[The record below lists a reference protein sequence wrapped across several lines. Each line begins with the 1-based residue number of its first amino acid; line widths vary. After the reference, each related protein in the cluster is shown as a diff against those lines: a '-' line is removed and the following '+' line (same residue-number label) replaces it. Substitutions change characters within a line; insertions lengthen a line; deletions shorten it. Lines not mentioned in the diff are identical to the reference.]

1 MRPIW
6 SGAISFGLIYIPVKL
21 YPATQTQDLDFDLIH
36 RKDMAG
42 IRYARMS
49 RDTGEEVP
57 YEEIV
62 KGFQYSPGNY
72 VIVENEDFERA
83 RGGKSK
89 VIDILSFVNIDD
101 IDDKYFEKP
110 FYLEPT
116 EQAQQG
122 YALLREALK
131 KTNKAALVKFMVRTR
146 EHLGV
151 LKPEE
156 NMIILDQMR
165 FAAEIRST
173 DELELPG
180 NEEVG
185 SRELEMAVRLI
196 DQLTQPWNPEQYRDT
211 YIDELR
217 EVIQRKAEGQ
227 KLAPVKE
234 EEIPT
239 EVTDLFARLSESLD
253 QARKKR

>member
-1 MRPIW
+1 MRPLW

-21 YPATQTQDLDFDLIH
+21 YPATQSQDLDLDMLS
-36 RKDMAG
+36 RKDLAN
-42 IRYARMS
+42 IRYARV
-49 RDTGEEVP
+49 DKQTGEEVP
-57 YEEIV
+57 YDEIV
-62 KGFQYSPGNY
+62 KGYEYSPGNY
-72 VIVENEDFERA
+72 VVVEEEDFERA
-83 RGGKSK
+83 RGGKAK
-89 VIDILSFVNIDD
+89 VIDILSFVNIAD

-116 EQAQQG
+116 ENAQQG

-131 KTNKAALVKFMVRTR
+131 KTKKAALVKFMVRTR

-151 LKPEE
+151 LKPEDE
-156 NMIILDQMR
+156 MILLDQMR
-165 FAAEIRST
+165 FASEIRSI

-180 NEEVG
+180 NDVVG
-185 SRELEMAVRLI
+185 QRELEMAVRLI

-217 EVIQRKAEGQ
+217 DLIQKKAEGQ

-239 EVTDLFARLSESLD
+239 EVTDLFARLSESLE
-253 QARKKR
+253 QARKKK

>member
-1 MRPIW
+1 MRPLW

-21 YPATQTQDLDFDLIH
+21 YPAVQTQDLDFDLLH
-36 RKDMAG
+36 RKDMSN

-49 RDTGEEVP
+49 RNTGKEVP

-62 KGFQYSPGNY
+62 KGYQYSPGNY
-72 VIVENEDFERA
+72 VVVEEEDFERA
-83 RGGKSK
+83 RGGRSK
-89 VIDILSFVNIDD
+89 VIDILSFVDIDD

-116 EQAQQG
+116 ENAQQG

-151 LKPEE
+151 LKPEDE
-156 NMIILDQMR
+156 AIILDQMR
-165 FAAEIRST
+165 FATEIRST

-185 SRELEMAVRLI
+185 PRELEMAVRLI
-196 DQLTQPWNPEQYRDT
+196 DQLTQPWNPEKYRDT
-211 YIDELR
+211 YLDELR
-217 EVIQRKAEGQ
+217 EVIQKKAEGQ

-239 EVTDLFARLSESLD
+239 EVTDLFTRLSESLE
-253 QARKKR
+253 QARKKH

>member
-1 MRPIW
+1 MRPLW

-36 RKDMAG
+36 RTDMAG

-49 RDTGEEVP
+49 RETGEEVP

-72 VIVENEDFERA
+72 VVVEDEDFERA

-89 VIDILSFVNIDD
+89 VIDILSFVNLDD
-101 IDDKYFEKP
+101 VDAKYFEKP
-110 FYLEPT
+110 FYLEPA
-116 EQAQQG
+116 ENAQQG

-131 KTNKAALVKFMVRTR
+131 KTNKAGLVKFMLRTR

-151 LKPEE
+151 LKPEDDL
-156 NMIILDQMR
+156 ILLDQMR

-217 EVIQRKAEGQ
+217 DLIQKKAEGQ

-239 EVTDLFARLSESLD
+239 EVTDLFARLSESLEN
-253 QARKKR
+253 ARKKR